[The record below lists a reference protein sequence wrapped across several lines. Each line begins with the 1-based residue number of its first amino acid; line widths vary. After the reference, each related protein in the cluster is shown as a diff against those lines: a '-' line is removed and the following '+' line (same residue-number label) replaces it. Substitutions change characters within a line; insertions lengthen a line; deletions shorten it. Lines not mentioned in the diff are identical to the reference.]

1 MDEDLHDVPLQLQAP
16 PGMGLPAQPN
26 NDLNDNA
33 DSSQIAAVAG
43 MPEQLEQVL
52 NRIGQLE

>member
-1 MDEDLHDVPLQLQAP
+1 
-16 PGMGLPAQPN
+16 MGLPAQPN
-26 NDLNDNA
+26 NDLNDDA

-43 MPEQLEQVL
+43 MPEQLEQAL